1 MRKSNKENSDKKLVK
16 SKSEDK
22 ILKDMMNKDMLK
34 RIQNKIDSN
43 DSNFLK
49 VFKSILKSQD

>member
-1 MRKSNKENSDKKLVK
+1 MRKSNKENSGKKLVK

-43 DSNFLK
+43 DSNFLR